1 MTVKQIKSS
10 QEIEQIK
17 TENESKKTKHFI
29 VCKHPTSTTAAVDVV
44 FTTL

>member
-29 VCKHPTSTTAAVDVV
+29 VCKHPTTAAAVDVV
-44 FTTL
+44 VFTTL